1 VSEEADL
8 SKRRY
13 KRAWKWAVMLAGTVL
28 LVLSA
33 LSVVVAII
41 FLEGPL
47 YADYRSGGGA
57 ADKIESELIATA
69 SLVTIGISFLAMM
82 VAAMGTSSSILLGW
96 RADRRQMEE
105 FKLKIHQLERKLAK
119 SKAQDGRKRLD
130 IDLQLISP

>member
-1 VSEEADL
+1 MSEEADL

-13 KRAWKWAVMLAGTVL
+13 KRAWKWAVVLAGTVL
-28 LVLSA
+28 VVLSA
-33 LSVVVAII
+33 LSILVAVI

-47 YADYRSGGGA
+47 YADYRSGTGA
-57 ADKIESELIATA
+57 ADKIESDQIATA

-96 RADRRQMEE
+96 RTDRRLTEE
-105 FKLKIHQLERKLAK
+105 FELKIHQLERKLAK

-130 IDLQLISP
+130 IDL

>member
-1 VSEEADL
+1 VSKEEDL

-28 LVLSA
+28 LALSA
-33 LSVVVAII
+33 LSVLVAII

-57 ADKIESELIATA
+57 ADRIESEQIATA

-96 RADRRQMEE
+96 RADRRQTEE
-105 FKLKIHQLERKLAK
+105 FQLKIHQLERKLAK
-119 SKAQDGRKRLD
+119 SKVQDGRKTLD
-130 IDLQLISP
+130 IDL

>member
-8 SKRRY
+8 SRRRY

-28 LVLSA
+28 LALSA
-33 LSVVVAII
+33 LSVLVAVI
-41 FLEGPL
+41 FLEGPV

-57 ADKIESELIATA
+57 ADKIEFEQIATA

-82 VAAMGTSSSILLGW
+82 VAAMGTSKSILMGW
-96 RADRRQMEE
+96 RADRHQTEE
-105 FKLKIHQLERKLAK
+105 FELKIQQLERKLAR

-130 IDLQLISP
+130 IDL

>member
-1 VSEEADL
+1 MSEEADL

>member
-1 VSEEADL
+1 MSEEADL

-33 LSVVVAII
+33 LFVLVAII

-57 ADKIESELIATA
+57 ADKIESEQIATA
-69 SLVTIGISFLAMM
+69 SLITIGISFLAMM

-96 RADRRQMEE
+96 RADRRQTEE
-105 FKLKIHQLERKLAK
+105 FELKIQQLERKLAK

-130 IDLQLISP
+130 IDL